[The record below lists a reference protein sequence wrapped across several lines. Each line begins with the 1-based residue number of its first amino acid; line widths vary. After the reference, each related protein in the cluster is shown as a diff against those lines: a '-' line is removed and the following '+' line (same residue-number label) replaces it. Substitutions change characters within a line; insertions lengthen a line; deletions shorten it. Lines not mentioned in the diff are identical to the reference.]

1 MAAAAVALTLEG
13 VNLSQLASIQVPL
26 AAGQAVWDAEQQQED
41 EGDDPMLMPPPLPA
55 GFAALSR
62 ALAGVR
68 ALASPALP
76 FAVHVLGQDQ
86 LRVVML
92 KSHVAAV
99 FKLLWVQQ
107 GSLGIMVRDV
117 KSQVSL
123 APLPGVELEQAC
135 AAGLLAS
142 LLAPACGW
150 WQLDEHRLLGAS
162 LVAPSPDGQPQACGS
177 LTRGVHVQQAAVN
190 RLTLLVKPGGCWPF
204 QGSCKARAD
213 QRGVTAL
220 QGSWVGQRWEKAPA
234 QPCCTP
240 PCWTRLY

>member
-1 MAAAAVALTLEG
+1 
-13 VNLSQLASIQVPL
+13 
-26 AAGQAVWDAEQQQED
+26 
-41 EGDDPMLMPPPLPA
+41 
-55 GFAALSR
+55 
-62 ALAGVR
+62 
-68 ALASPALP
+68 
-76 FAVHVLGQDQ
+76 
-86 LRVVML
+86 ML

-99 FKLLWVQQ
+99 FKLLRAQQ

-177 LTRGVHVQQAAVN
+177 LTLGVHVQHAAVN